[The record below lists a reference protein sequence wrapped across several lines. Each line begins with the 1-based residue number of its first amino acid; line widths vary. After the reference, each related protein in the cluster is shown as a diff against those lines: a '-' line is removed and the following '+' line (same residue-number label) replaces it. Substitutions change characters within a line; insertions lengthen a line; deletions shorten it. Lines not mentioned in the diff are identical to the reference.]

1 MCEEWRLLTFHPY
14 RRADRSTCYQKDTR
28 QPPCWSTCT
37 PSDQDFSGEK
47 IDHSSSRVLTIFEQ
61 SIVTDREA
69 GDPRDMLWAWYS
81 SSVAWG
87 HWVLG
92 KHLPV
97 LLRYRDQLEQTG
109 TNLVICEQSSFLLCG
124 FHPEPA
130 WADVVW
136 GLPALRARSDD
147 LVLKLLCLS
156 PLSDT
161 WQTEAMGAVGKNS
174 KSGQKRIKN
183 VKLSSTTT
191 MLYLA
196 SPFGL
201 SRTVSIQMPQV
212 FSLLLATAKLS
223 SMSLSCSWRHSARWP
238 RRWSRWVGWSTWDS
252 VCVKLWT
259 GFTDVSLPLDR
270 SSHIAVHEYK
280 HNQPRI

>member
-1 MCEEWRLLTFHPY
+1 MKNEDCWPSILIGVLIEALVTKRTLANPLVEVLALLLTKIFLEKRLITRVAGCWQFLNKASLLIERQGIRGICFEHGIHPRWPEATGY
-14 RRADRSTCYQKDTR
+14 WASTYQCY
-28 QPPCWSTCT
+28 
-37 PSDQDFSGEK
+37 SGT
-47 IDHSSSRVLTIFEQ
+47 V
-61 SIVTDREA
+61 
-69 GDPRDMLWAWYS
+69 
-81 SSVAWG
+81 
-87 HWVLG
+87 
-92 KHLPV
+92 
-97 LLRYRDQLEQTG
+97 DQLEQTR

-183 VKLSSTTT
+183 VKLSITTT
-191 MLYLA
+191 MLHLA

-259 GFTDVSLPLDR
+259 EQVTLKWCEFTAWP
-270 SSHIAVHEYK
+270 
-280 HNQPRI
+280 Q